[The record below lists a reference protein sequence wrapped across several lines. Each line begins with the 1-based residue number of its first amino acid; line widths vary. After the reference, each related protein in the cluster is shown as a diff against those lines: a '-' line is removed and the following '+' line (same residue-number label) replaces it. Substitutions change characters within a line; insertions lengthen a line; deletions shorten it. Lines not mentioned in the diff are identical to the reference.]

1 MARQDDR
8 PKALNEPVSFANVY
22 DDADRAAAYA
32 KLEFPGTYYLA
43 YRDLPAIIATHV
55 TGRSALDFGCG
66 AGRSTRFLKKL
77 GMDATGIDISNSMIR
92 QAIAADPTGTY
103 RCIADGDFSALEPN
117 HFDLVLSAFAFD
129 NIPGVDKRRG
139 LLQGLRRLLKTGGHL
154 VLLGSTPDIYTH
166 EWASFT
172 TRDFAENRAAKSGDT
187 VRTVMKDVADAR
199 PVEDVL
205 WLHRDYLEVFAAA
218 GFDLVAEYRPLG
230 RDDEPFP
237 WLAETSVAPWVIYV
251 VTSTSA

>member
-1 MARQDDR
+1 M
-8 PKALNEPVSFANVY
+8 
-22 DDADRAAAYA
+22 
-32 KLEFPGTYYLA
+32 
-43 YRDLPAIIATHV
+43 
-55 TGRSALDFGCG
+55 
-66 AGRSTRFLKKL
+66 
-77 GMDATGIDISNSMIR
+77 
-92 QAIAADPTGTY
+92 
-103 RCIADGDFSALEPN
+103 
-117 HFDLVLSAFAFD
+117 
-129 NIPGVDKRRG
+129 
-139 LLQGLRRLLKTGGHL
+139 
-154 VLLGSTPDIYTH
+154 
-166 EWASFT
+166 
-172 TRDFAENRAAKSGDT
+172 AKSEDT